1 MLEECP
7 GSLLQIGNGVEKMA
21 VWCTTFAMTLTMTEL
36 WLVGR
41 TGVFLAERFPPI

>member
-41 TGVFLAERFPPI
+41 TGCF